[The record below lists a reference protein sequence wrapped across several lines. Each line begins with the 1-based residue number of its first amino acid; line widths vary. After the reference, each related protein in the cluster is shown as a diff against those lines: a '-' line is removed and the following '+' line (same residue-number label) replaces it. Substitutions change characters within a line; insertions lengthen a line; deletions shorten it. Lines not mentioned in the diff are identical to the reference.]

1 MALIF
6 FLAHTLTPC
15 PPHPLPKKQSCTL
28 KVELLKAN
36 KAHPDRRKGKERAK
50 KAPKG
55 FKKKHTYKDRYKDD

>member
-1 MALIF
+1 MF
-6 FLAHTLTPC
+6 FHTRTRTHTHC
-15 PPHPLPKKQSCTL
+15 PHKTLSTL

-36 KAHPDRRKGKERAK
+36 KAHPDRRRGKERAK